1 MADCGGY
8 EYKFVDTPPDD
19 VICQICQYPSREPY
33 LSVCCGHVFCK
44 SCFERCVEGSIRSSV
59 NPEVKPVCP
68 VCRSTD
74 FQGFPNKQADRNVRN
89 IHVLCASYQK
99 GCQWQG
105 EINAIGQHLNNDCQF
120 HEMLCPSNC
129 GKLVLRSN
137 LSNHREQECA
147 CRIEECEHCHL
158 RAEYCYIS
166 SQHLNECRELSV
178 ACPNKCA
185 ANNILRKNLNAHEK
199 VCPLA
204 QVKCKYYEIGC
215 TTLMARKDEKKHNK
229 QNDEHHYNLVVRY
242 CDTTKSQL
250 ANRKHQLADRDRQ
263 LAIKSDQLIKANSEL
278 SQTKSILAG
287 TNYELAMVRNQS
299 EAMKFVHQKSINTK
313 QRLAVVQQ
321 QLINSNQNLAN
332 TQQALYRTQQE
343 LTNNKQML
351 TEALTSTQKE
361 LTNNKQKL
369 ANAQQILTS
378 TQKELTDNKQKLVD
392 TQQML
397 SSKQKELTNNKQM
410 LTEAL
415 TSTQQELTNNKQK
428 LANAQQ
434 ILTSTQKELTNNK
447 QKLVDT
453 QQMLSSKQKELTNN
467 NQKLANTQQLLT
479 STQKEI
485 TSNKRKLSYTQQA
498 LDVAQDELVNH
509 KQKLAC
515 TQQSLANR
523 QRELYDKEWR
533 LEDAQ
538 QRLDDAQEGLTNM
551 ERITESK
558 FQIKIDKI
566 EAESCKFVEI
576 VESSAQVSEMA
587 ILMCSIVAAVHCGIL
602 LVFSND
608 AVERLSEI
616 SIFFRTIVTVGGIMF
631 GIAFFLIYLY
641 LYYMIK
647 YVLAWV
653 SVVYPKTVQLY
664 VATKEK
670 LVARFSN
677 NDSEE
682 AALFLRLFFCLPLN
696 TAKVL
701 KQKIQDI
708 RRSPDEL
715 ED

>member
-89 IHVLCASYQK
+89 LHVLCASYQK

-105 EINAIGQHLNNDCQF
+105 EINAIDQHLNNDCQF
-120 HEMLCPSNC
+120 HEMLCPGNC

-166 SQHLNECRELSV
+166 SQHLNECHELSV

-199 VCPLA
+199 VCLLA
-204 QVKCKYYEIGC
+204 QVQCKYYEIGC

-229 QNDEHHYNLVVRY
+229 QNDEHHYNLVLHY

-299 EAMKFVHQKSINTK
+299 EAMKFVHQKSINTE

-321 QLINSNQNLAN
+321 QLVNSNQNLAN

-378 TQKELTDNKQKLVD
+378 TQKELT
-392 TQQML
+392 
-397 SSKQKELTNNKQM
+397 
-410 LTEAL
+410 
-415 TSTQQELTNNKQK
+415 
-428 LANAQQ
+428 
-434 ILTSTQKELTNNK
+434 NNK

-453 QQMLSSKQKELTNN
+453 QQMLSSKQKELTKNK
-467 NQKLANTQQLLT
+467 QKLANTQQLLT

-498 LDVAQDELVNH
+498 LDVAQDELDNH
-509 KQKLAC
+509 KWKLAS

-533 LEDAQ
+533 LEDAH
-538 QRLDDAQEGLTNM
+538 QRLDDAQEGLTNI
-551 ERITESK
+551 EGITESK

-566 EAESCKFVEI
+566 EAESCKLVDI

-587 ILMCSIVAAVHCGIL
+587 ILICSIVVAVYFGIDL
-602 LVFSND
+602 FFSID
-608 AVERLSEI
+608 AVGRLSKI
-616 SIFFRTIVTVGGIMF
+616 SIFFRTIVIAGGIMF
-631 GIAFFLIYLY
+631 GIAFFLMYLY
-641 LYYMIK
+641 LYYVIK
-647 YVLAWV
+647 LLLTWV

-670 LVARFSN
+670 LVARFRN
-677 NDSEE
+677 NGSEG
-682 AALFLRLFFCLPLN
+682 AASIFLLLFFCLPSN

-701 KQKIQDI
+701 KQIIQDI

>member
-89 IHVLCASYQK
+89 LHVLCASYQK

-105 EINAIGQHLNNDCQF
+105 EINAIGQHLNDCQF
-120 HEMLCPSNC
+120 HEMLCPGNC

-185 ANNILRKNLNAHEK
+185 ANNILRKNLNAHEN

-204 QVKCKYYEIGC
+204 QVQCKYYEIGC

-229 QNDEHHYNLVVRY
+229 QNDEHHYNLVLHY

-299 EAMKFVHQKSINTK
+299 EAMKFVHQKSINIE

-321 QLINSNQNLAN
+321 QLVNSNQNLAN

-378 TQKELTDNKQKLVD
+378 TQKELT
-392 TQQML
+392 
-397 SSKQKELTNNKQM
+397 
-410 LTEAL
+410 
-415 TSTQQELTNNKQK
+415 
-428 LANAQQ
+428 
-434 ILTSTQKELTNNK
+434 NNK

-453 QQMLSSKQKELTNN
+453 QQMLSSKQKELTKNK
-467 NQKLANTQQLLT
+467 QKLANTQQLLT

-498 LDVAQDELVNH
+498 LDVAQDELDNH
-509 KQKLAC
+509 KWKLAS
-515 TQQSLANR
+515 TEQSLANR

-533 LEDAQ
+533 LENAQ
-538 QRLDDAQEGLTNM
+538 QRLDDAQEELTNI

-566 EAESCKFVEI
+566 EAESCKFVDI
-576 VESSAQVSEMA
+576 VESSVQVSEMA
-587 ILMCSIVAAVHCGIL
+587 ILICSIVVAVHCGIL

-616 SIFFRTIVTVGGIMF
+616 SIFFRTIVTAGGIMF
-631 GIAFFLIYLY
+631 GIVFFLIYLY

-647 YVLAWV
+647 QFLAGI

-664 VATKEK
+664 VATREK
-670 LVARFSN
+670 LVAIFRN
-677 NDSEE
+677 NDSEGT
-682 AALFLRLFFCLPLN
+682 ALIFLRLFFCLPLN

-701 KQKIQDI
+701 KQKIQVI
-708 RRSPDEL
+708 KRSPDEL